1 MFRVWPEINR
11 WEKENRDFLRVRAR
25 VGEAMARWVECNR
38 QSDYLLA
45 PGRPLAEAEDLLRNY
60 ESSLEPEERSY
71 ILVSRAI
78 VARGL
83 RRRRL
88 IVAGVIA
95 ALTTVAGAAVW
106 EWRAAVQSETR
117 AVSARSSAEGIL
129 NYLLNQLNDKLKPIG
144 HLDIIEDVQKQV
156 ETYYK
161 NLGFS
166 QEDPN
171 ALNNWATLLRS
182 EGDRLQAQGD
192 LNGAKSKFQQSLE
205 AAEKVVK
212 QAPADTTWQRNL
224 SVIHGRL
231 GLVEYLQGDLTGAKA
246 HSQPALE
253 IALKLATRDPS
264 NSLWQHDLVA
274 SYNRLGTVLL
284 AQGDLRGANS
294 QFQSSLEIA
303 LKVANQDPSNSLWQ
317 RDLGLVYGKLGDLL
331 KAQGDLNGAKA
342 QFQRGL

>member
-1 MFRVWPEINR
+1 M
-11 WEKENRDFLRVRAR
+11 
-25 VGEAMARWVECNR
+25 
-38 QSDYLLA
+38 
-45 PGRPLAEAEDLLRNY
+45 
-60 ESSLEPEERSY
+60 
-71 ILVSRAI
+71 
-78 VARGL
+78 VARGVGGGGI
-83 RRRRL
+83 

-95 ALTTVAGAAVW
+95 ALTTVQPGRQLW
-106 EWRAAVQSETR
+106 EWRASVESENR
-117 AVSARSSAEGIL
+117 AVSARGSAEGIL

-205 AAEKVVK
+205 VAEKVVK

-246 HSQPALE
+246 HSQPALRDRAKTSHPGPE
-253 IALKLATRDPS
+253 QQPLAARP
-264 NSLWQHDLVA
+264 
-274 SYNRLGTVLL
+274 G
-284 AQGDLRGANS
+284 S
-294 QFQSSLEIA
+294 QL
-303 LKVANQDPSNSLWQ
+303 
-317 RDLGLVYGKLGDLL
+317 
-331 KAQGDLNGAKA
+331 
-342 QFQRGL
+342 